1 MKRLVV
7 SSSLATLLVAAGC
20 HDTLGPPLRGQ
31 WAADGIELE
40 ISAEARELRLPCRKA
55 ELPLF
60 TLVDQAGTVRF
71 GGRMTDGVNATP
83 FTFIGQVHG
92 DTMTARLEID
102 GRADHFVM
110 VANAEPG
117 FGVRVCAVAF

>member
-1 MKRLVV
+1 MKSLLVCL
-7 SSSLATLLVAAGC
+7 SLVTLLVAAGC
-20 HDTLGPPLRGQ
+20 HDTLGPRLRGQ
-31 WAADGIELE
+31 WAAPGIELE

-71 GGRMTDGVNATP
+71 GGRMTDGVNSTA

-92 DTMTARLEID
+92 DTLNARLD
-102 GRADHFVM
+102 MNGRSDHFVM
-110 VANAEPG
+110 VANADPG